1 MSQSRLLREK
11 RFAPFFWTQLLGAFN
26 DNVFK
31 NALVILFTL
40 TPPSDVSLSRDALVN
55 LASGLLILPFF
66 VFSATAGQLAE
77 KMEKSRLVRAT
88 KLMEIVVMIAA
99 AGALFSGSAILLL
112 ALLFL
117 MGLQSALFG
126 PVKFAILPSVLRE
139 DELVG
144 GNGLVEMGTY
154 VAILGG
160 TMLGGVLIAQPGW
173 GVPAVSATVVAL
185 AIAGYVASRGIPY
198 VPSKVPELRIDPNV
212 FVQTARAIGYARETR
227 AVWLAVL
234 ANSRVGVV
242 GALFLAQLPGFVE
255 VVLHGTPEVV
265 TLLLVVF
272 SVGVGVGSMLCERLS
287 GGRIELGLVP
297 FGSFGITLFALDL
310 FLASEWH
317 VAAAVGA
324 GPLELLGDAGSWR
337 ILFDLALLG
346 VFGGFYSVPLNAL
359 IQHRSDPTKRSRI
372 IAANN
377 IVNAIFMVAAAGVAI
392 VALGMLGLSIPQLF
406 LLAAVLNALVA
417 VYIYSLLPEF
427 LFRFLVWLL
436 MHTMYRLRLV
446 GIDKLPAEGP
456 AVLVC
461 NHVSYVDALILAA
474 ASHRPIRFVMWW
486 RIFEI
491 PGLNWLFR
499 IARAIPIAGRR
510 EKPELVE
517 KAFAEIEHALRDGEL
532 VCIFPEG
539 ALTYTGEI
547 ATFRPGVERIVG
559 TTPMV
564 GDVPVTVFPMA
575 LRGLWGSWFSRR
587 GGPAMAKRPRRF
599 RSKIELVVGDP
610 IAPEHATAE
619 RLQTEVQ
626 ALRGDAR

>member
-11 RFAPFFWTQLLGAFN
+11 RFAPFFWTQFLGAFN

-66 VFSATAGQLAE
+66 LFSATAGQLAE

-88 KLMEIVVMIAA
+88 KVMEIAIMLVA
-99 AGALFSGSAILLL
+99 AGALFSGSAVVLL

-173 GVPAVSATVVAL
+173 GVSAVAVIVVAL
-185 AIAGYVASRGIPY
+185 AVAGYLASRGVPY

-212 FVQTARAIGYARETR
+212 VVQTARVIGYARESR

-234 ANSRVGVV
+234 GSSWFWFV

-255 VVLHGTPEVV
+255 DVLHGTPEVV

-272 SVGVGVGSMLCERLS
+272 SLGVGIGSLLCERLS
-287 GGRIELGLVP
+287 GGHIELGLVP
-297 FGSFGITLFALDL
+297 FGSIGMTFFAIDL

-317 VAAAVGA
+317 VPPAVA
-324 GPLELLGDAGSWR
+324 EGPIEMLLDAHSWR
-337 ILFDLALLG
+337 ILADLALLG
-346 VFGGFYSVPLNAL
+346 AFGGFYSVPLNAL

-377 IVNAIFMVAAAGVAI
+377 IVNAVFMVAAAGLAI
-392 VALGMLGLSIPQLF
+392 LALGPLGLSIPQLF
-406 LLAAVLNALVA
+406 LVAGVLNALVA
-417 VYIYSLLPEF
+417 IYIYALLPEF
-427 LFRFLVWLL
+427 LFRFLVWVL
-436 MHTMYRLRLV
+436 MHTMYRLRMRGV
-446 GIDKLPAEGP
+446 EKLPDEGP

-486 RIFEI
+486 KIFEVPI
-491 PGLNWLFR
+491 LKWMFG
-499 IARAIPIAGRR
+499 IARAIPIAGRK
-510 EKPELVE
+510 EKPELIE
-517 KAFAEIEHALRDGEL
+517 KAFAEIEQALREGEL

-559 TTPMV
+559 TTP
-564 GDVPVTVFPMA
+564 VTVYPMA

-599 RSKIELVVGDP
+599 RSKIELFVGEP
-610 IAPEHATAE
+610 IAPEDATAE
-619 RLQTEVQ
+619 RLQVEVQ